1 MVENINESLDKYGS
15 DKESELLKIKEL
27 ASSLKEEIIEF
38 TQKLIQTPSLS
49 GYEDHIAELIYYQLQ
64 KLGYDDVFI
73 DRVGNVIGIMKA
85 QEAYDKNIVFSSHLD
100 HGEPEDRNLWDYEP
114 YSGDVDDEFIY
125 GVGASD
131 AKGAISTQIYSGFIL
146 KKLGLLKK
154 GNYITAFIVQEGSAG
169 CFGTKYLYEKTFKNK
184 EIKPNLVILGNASSL
199 NIYLGHRGRVELELT
214 VYGRTNHSIIPRL
227 GINAVYKSS
236 SVIKL
241 IEELAESMP
250 LHPMLGES
258 SISITRIKTLP
269 ESMSAVPDRCIIS
282 LDRRFLP
289 FEGIDEVKG
298 QIQAIIDKVAS
309 EDSVFK
315 AEVKI
320 RKEKITSYSG
330 YSEEVN
336 KLMLPFMADESSPL
350 IKNIYLELKK
360 LKSNTN
366 LGSWYFNTDGGFTST
381 VMKIPTIGY
390 SPGEEKYYGTPFEK
404 VSIENMIIATIGN
417 CLIYNVS

>member
-1 MVENINESLDKYGS
+1 MVENINDSLAENSS
-15 DKESELLKIKEL
+15 DEKTELLKIKEL
-27 ASSLKEEIIEF
+27 ADSLKKELVEF
-38 TQKLIQTPSLS
+38 AQKLIQTPSLS
-49 GYEDHIAELIYYQLQ
+49 GHEDHISELIYCQLQ

-73 DRVGNVIGIMKA
+73 DQAGNVIGIMKGNA
-85 QEAYDKNIVFSSHLD
+85 ITDKNTVFSSHID
-100 HGEPEDRNLWDYEP
+100 HSEPEEINLWDHEP
-114 YSGDVDDEFIY
+114 YSGYVDDDFIY

-131 AKGAISTQIYSGFIL
+131 AKGAIATQIYSGFIL
-146 KKLGLLKK
+146 KKLGLLQK
-154 GNYITAFIVQEGSAG
+154 GDYIVAFIVQEGSAG

-184 EIKPNLVILGNASSL
+184 GIHPKLVVLGNASSL
-199 NIYLGHRGRVELELT
+199 NIYLGHRGRAELELT

-227 GINAVYKSS
+227 GINAIYKSA

-241 IEELAESMP
+241 IEELGDSMP

-258 SISITRIKTLP
+258 SISITRIKTQP
-269 ESMSAVPDRCIIS
+269 ECMSAVPDRCIMS

-289 FEGIDEVKG
+289 FEGLDEVKG
-298 QIQAIIDKVAS
+298 QIQAIIDKVSS
-309 EDSVFK
+309 EDSTFK
-315 AEVKI
+315 AEIKV

-330 YSEEVN
+330 HTEEVY
-336 KLMLPFMADESSPL
+336 KIMLPFLTDESSEL
-350 IKNIYLELKK
+350 VKNIYLELKK
-360 LKSNTN
+360 IKASTN

-381 VMKIPTIGY
+381 IMKIPTIGY